1 MLRPFLAALPRFA
14 LFLLAL
20 IPVLISIP
28 ILISMQQ
35 GTLNTFTEPQDLIR
49 RGSYPW
55 ALTGHIIGGSAL
67 LILGFAQFS
76 AQLRRACPACHRWTG
91 RALILLG
98 VFFALSGLWM
108 NFSTHSMPGSALH
121 DGAQNLVSVLFLIV
135 LGLGVAAI
143 RRGEVARHRVWM
155 LRAYALT
162 LGAATQTVMLLPVF
176 LIYGEVEGTAFDLVF
191 ISGWLINLAVAEVL
205 IRRRQMPRPLSTA
218 LTAAQIA
225 TVQRAAT

>member
-1 MLRPFLAALPRFA
+1 MLRMILSALPRFA

-20 IPVLISIP
+20 IPVLIGFG

-35 GTLNTFTEPQDLIR
+35 GTLDTFTEPQDLIR
-49 RGSYPW
+49 RASYPW
-55 ALTGHIIGGSAL
+55 ALSGHIIGGSAL

-76 AQLRRACPACHRWTG
+76 TPLRRACPAWHRWTG
-91 RALILLG
+91 RVLIMLG
-98 VFFALSGLWM
+98 VYFALSSFWM
-108 NFSTHSMPGSALH
+108 NFSDQALAQSALF
-121 DGAQNLVSVLFLIV
+121 DGAQNLVAVLFLIT
-135 LGLGVAAI
+135 LWLGVAAI

-176 LIYGEVEGTAFDLVF
+176 LLFGEVEGLATDLAF
-191 ISGWLINLAVAEVL
+191 IAGWGGNLAVAEVL
-205 IRRRQMPRPLSTA
+205 IRRRPRRLPVA

>member
-1 MLRPFLAALPRFA
+1 MLRMILAALPRLA

-20 IPVLISIP
+20 IPVLTGIV

-35 GTLNTFTEPQDLIR
+35 GTLNTLTEPQDLIR
-49 RGSYPW
+49 RASYPW
-55 ALTGHIIGGSAL
+55 ALTGHIIGGSAI

-76 AQLRRACPACHRWTG
+76 ARLRRACPACHRWTG
-91 RALILLG
+91 RALIMLG
-98 VFFALSGLWM
+98 VFFALSSLWM
-108 NFSTHSMPGSALH
+108 NFSDQAMAASALH
-121 DGAQNLVSVLFLIV
+121 DGAQNVVAVLFLIV
-135 LGLGVAAI
+135 LGLGLAAI
-143 RRGEVARHRVWM
+143 RRRDVVRHRVWM

-205 IRRRQMPRPLSTA
+205 IWRQTRKKPFQ
-218 LTAAQIA
+218 LTRESA
-225 TVQRAAT
+225 

>member
-1 MLRPFLAALPRFA
+1 MLRMILAALPRFA

-20 IPVLISIP
+20 IPVLTGIS

-35 GTLNTFTEPQDLIR
+35 GTLNTLTEPQDLIR
-49 RGSYPW
+49 RASYPW
-55 ALTGHIIGGSAL
+55 ALSCHIIGGSAL
-67 LILGFAQFS
+67 LILGLAQFS
-76 AQLRRACPACHRWTG
+76 ARLRRACPACHRWTG
-91 RALILLG
+91 RALIALG
-98 VFFALSGLWM
+98 VYFALSSLWM
-108 NFSTHSMPGSALH
+108 NFSDQAMAASALH
-121 DGAQNLVSVLFLIV
+121 DGAQNVVAVLFLIV

-205 IRRRQMPRPLSTA
+205 IRRVQF
-218 LTAAQIA
+218 A
-225 TVQRAAT
+225 TLWQGNATQSPTRS

>member
-1 MLRPFLAALPRFA
+1 MPRKILAALPRFA

-20 IPVLISIP
+20 IPVLIGFGIP
-28 ILISMQQ
+28 ISMQQ
-35 GTLNTFTEPQDLIR
+35 GTLNTLTEPQDLVR
-49 RGSYPW
+49 RASYPW

-91 RALILLG
+91 RALIALG
-98 VFFALSGLWM
+98 VFFALSSLWM
-108 NFSTHSMPGSALH
+108 NFSDQAMAASALH
-121 DGAQNLVSVLFLIV
+121 DGAQNLVAVLFLIA

-176 LIYGEVEGTAFDLVF
+176 LIFGEVEGTAFDLVF

-205 IRRRQMPRPLSTA
+205 IRNRHRPRPLSPSQ
-218 LTAAQIA
+218 TAA
-225 TVQRAAT
+225 

>member
-1 MLRPFLAALPRFA
+1 MLRMILAALPRFA

-20 IPVLISIP
+20 IPVLTGIV

-35 GTLNTFTEPQDLIR
+35 GTLNTLTEPQDLIR
-49 RGSYPW
+49 RASYPW

-98 VFFALSGLWM
+98 VFFALSSLWM
-108 NFSTHSMPGSALH
+108 NFSANAMPGSALH
-121 DGAQNLVSVLFLIV
+121 DGAQNLVAVLFLIV

-143 RRGEVARHRVWM
+143 RRDDVVRHRVWM
-155 LRAYALT
+155 MRAYALT

-176 LIYGEVEGTAFDLVF
+176 LIFGSVEGTAFDLVF
-191 ISGWLINLAVAEVL
+191 ISGWGINLGVAEL
-205 IRRRQMPRPLSTA
+205 ILRRGDRERRGRQLRLPASAPDPLSP
-218 LTAAQIA
+218 
-225 TVQRAAT
+225 

>member
-20 IPVLISIP
+20 IPVLTGIS

-35 GTLNTFTEPQDLIR
+35 GTLNTLTEPQDLVR
-49 RGSYPW
+49 RASYPW
-55 ALTGHIIGGSAL
+55 ALTGHILGGSAL
-67 LILGFAQFS
+67 LILGLAQFS
-76 AQLRRACPACHRWTG
+76 AHLRRACPACHRWTG
-91 RALILLG
+91 RALIMLG
-98 VFFALSGLWM
+98 VFFALSSLWM
-108 NFSTHSMPGSALH
+108 NFSDQAMAASALH
-121 DGAQNLVSVLFLIV
+121 DGAQNVVAVLFLIV
-135 LGLGVAAI
+135 LGLGLAAI
-143 RRGEVARHRVWM
+143 RRRDVVRHRVWM

-205 IRRRQMPRPLSTA
+205 IWRQTRKKPFQ
-218 LTAAQIA
+218 LTRESA
-225 TVQRAAT
+225 

>member
-1 MLRPFLAALPRFA
+1 MLRMILAALPRLA

-20 IPVLISIP
+20 IPVLTGIA

-35 GTLNTFTEPQDLIR
+35 GTLNTLTEPQDLIR
-49 RGSYPW
+49 RESYPW
-55 ALTGHIIGGSAL
+55 ALIGHIIGGSAI

-76 AQLRRACPACHRWTG
+76 TRLRRACPACHRWTG
-91 RALILLG
+91 RALIMLG
-98 VFFALSGLWM
+98 VFFALSSLWM
-108 NFSTHSMPGSALH
+108 NFSDQAMAASALH
-121 DGAQNLVSVLFLIV
+121 DGAQNVVAVLFLIV
-135 LGLGVAAI
+135 LGLGLAAI
-143 RRGEVARHRVWM
+143 RRRDVVRHRVWM

-205 IRRRQMPRPLSTA
+205 IWRQTRKKPFQ
-218 LTAAQIA
+218 LTRESA
-225 TVQRAAT
+225 